1 MVSVRKRRHADVE
14 EVPEPAAPAPPQHP
28 EPPSML
34 ARLRDLWQFSCLCQ
48 WLYIFGGVVKLD
60 NIDIDELEAQC
71 LSPHS
76 TTLQEIGLAL
86 LKYLSSHRG
95 LTLELFDEYTRRQY
109 ISKAPQLH
117 NPFGTDEVPAK
128 FSEFTVFQ
136 KIRILHQMTL
146 FIMMNPDKLRDK
158 MSEQKDADR
167 DQTTWRIEPFGWDKD
182 DRVYYV
188 LDDNRVY
195 RSTEVEASPPRPKKN
210 TKKARAQ
217 ARRSSK
223 RRRVSAASVD
233 NTFGDAEDED
243 SVLPGDENP
252 YGPDAAV
259 GEDVNDG
266 PGGMKWECIAVS
278 LEELHALLTTISGRK
293 DPNERI
299 LHDKIVEHLLP
310 ILEQQDERRK
320 RRDKERE
327 KELLNLAKMA
337 TAKRSS
343 RIAGRQEQ
351 QRHEDLVREEE
362 QKRLH
367 HLDASRKEEQV
378 QRKFEKERERRLVS
392 REKRLREREVRRAQ
406 HEEELAQL
414 SEDSKNHG
422 SGVGRMSERRRLAE
436 IQKNTDALR
445 ELEEEGE
452 EEWIFDCICGLHGK
466 VDDGQHSISCE
477 RCNIW
482 QHSKCLGVD
491 EGEAEK
497 DDFHFICNTC
507 KHRAE
512 NAANRHAMARPII
525 KIKTN
530 KAKEEGSATNGL
542 TSPEQSIAGV
552 PRVTPASLDVPV
564 TSVPAPAPAPAL
576 AAIVSPIKPGID
588 KDTENGHHKASIARL
603 ISTESPKIVVALPSI
618 LGPPESKLDGAQ
630 VVPVK
635 IDNSVALPLKP
646 KPAKW
651 EKPMS
656 VLGSE
661 LGPQKL
667 LIRNGH
673 GHAHPFSVPH
683 PGLSQPDLSP
693 RKSHAYGTIH
703 EHQLPGPPSLSE
715 ASANAHQRS
724 PAQTPAPAVTLT
736 PGSSQLPRMQPS
748 PTSFTTP
755 RLHYGSKSQA
765 GSFSTDIPS
774 SPLPPSQG
782 GLSPTKHSPTV
793 VKEAASGLSIMSP
806 TSLVLPPT
814 AALSP
819 SAPQQILTPPV
830 KPEGAAHRQS
840 FSGAVPDGASSSN
853 GEA

>member
-1 MVSVRKRRHADVE
+1 M
-14 EVPEPAAPAPPQHP
+14 
-28 EPPSML
+28 
-34 ARLRDLWQFSCLCQ
+34 
-48 WLYIFGGVVKLD
+48 
-60 NIDIDELEAQC
+60 
-71 LSPHS
+71 
-76 TTLQEIGLAL
+76 
-86 LKYLSSHRG
+86 
-95 LTLELFDEYTRRQY
+95 
-109 ISKAPQLH
+109 
-117 NPFGTDEVPAK
+117 
-128 FSEFTVFQ
+128 
-136 KIRILHQMTL
+136 
-146 FIMMNPDKLRDK
+146 
-158 MSEQKDADR
+158 EQ
-167 DQTTWRIEPFGWDKD
+167 RIEPFGWDKD
-182 DRVYYV
+182 DRIYYV

-195 RSTEVEASPPRPKKN
+195 RSTEVEAPSPRPKKN

-233 NTFGDAEDED
+233 KDAGDAEDED

-252 YGPDAAV
+252 DGPDTAV
-259 GEDVNDG
+259 DDGVDDG
-266 PGGMKWECIAVS
+266 PGGMKWECVAVS
-278 LEELHALLTTISGRK
+278 LEDLQALLTTIPGRK

-320 RRDKERE
+320 RREKERE

-351 QRHEDLVREEE
+351 QRHEYLVREEE

-367 HLDASRKEEQV
+367 ELEALRKEEQT
-378 QRKFEKERERRLVS
+378 QRKFEKERERRLLS
-392 REKRLREREVRRAQ
+392 RQKRLREREVRRAQ

-414 SEDSKNHG
+414 SEDSKNPG
-422 SGVGRMSERRRLAE
+422 SGVGRISERRRLAE

-445 ELEEEGE
+445 ELEEEGD

-512 NAANRHAMARPII
+512 NAANRQSMALPII
-525 KIKTN
+525 KIKMN
-530 KAKEEGSATNGL
+530 KAGEEGSATNGH
-542 TSPEQSIAGV
+542 TSPAQSIVGV
-552 PRVTPASLDVPV
+552 PGLVPAS
-564 TSVPAPAPAPAL
+564 
-576 AAIVSPIKPGID
+576 ID
-588 KDTENGHHKASIARL
+588 KDTGKDTETGHHNTSIARS
-603 ISTESPKIVVALPSI
+603 IAKESPKLVVALPSI
-618 LGPPESKLDGAQ
+618 LGPPEGKLDGAQ
-630 VVPVK
+630 IVPVK
-635 IDNSVALPLKP
+635 VDNSATVPLKP
-646 KPAKW
+646 KPAGW
-651 EKPMS
+651 EKPAS
-656 VLGSE
+656 VLGYE
-661 LGPQKL
+661 LGPKKL
-667 LIRNGH
+667 PNGNGH

-703 EHQLPGPPSLSE
+703 EHQLPASSSSLSPLPE
-715 ASANAHQRS
+715 ARANAHQRS
-724 PAQTPAPAVTLT
+724 PAQIPAPAPTV
-736 PGSSQLPRMQPS
+736 QLS

-755 RLHYGSKSQA
+755 RLHHGSKSQPV
-765 GSFSTDIPS
+765 SFPAELPS

-793 VKEAASGLSIMSP
+793 VKEAANGLSIMSP

-840 FSGAVPDGASSSN
+840 FSGAVPDSTSSSN
-853 GEA
+853 GET